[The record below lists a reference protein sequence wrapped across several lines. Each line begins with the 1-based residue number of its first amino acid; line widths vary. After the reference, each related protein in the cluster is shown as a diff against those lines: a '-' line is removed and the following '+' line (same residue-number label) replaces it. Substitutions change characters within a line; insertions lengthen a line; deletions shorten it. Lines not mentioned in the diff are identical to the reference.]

1 MENRKIYVVFHFG
14 RSNTSFIV
22 LLLELVILKN
32 FIDVNATV
40 NFIGERNEITF
51 ISTTVGL
58 ALSIVWNFTFNRK
71 FTFKA
76 ANNVPI
82 AMLLA
87 FVFYVPFY
95 PFQVW
100 YVDVI
105 TKELS
110 NIGGWGF
117 VIAQGTCMLINFVLE
132 FLWQQFVVFRGAVDT
147 DSNAKK

>member
-1 MENRKIYVVFHFG
+1 MEENLKNKNKINKKELWRIVKFTLFSISAGVIQAL
-14 RSNTSFIV
+14 SSF
-22 LLLELVILKN
+22 LLELVILKN

-105 TKELS
+105 PR
-110 NIGGWGF
+110 N
-117 VIAQGTCMLINFVLE
+117 
-132 FLWQQFVVFRGAVDT
+132 
-147 DSNAKK
+147 

>member
-1 MENRKIYVVFHFG
+1 LFSISAGVIQAL
-14 RSNTSFIV
+14 SSF
-22 LLLELVILKN
+22 LLELVILKN

-117 VIAQGTCMLINFVLE
+117 VIAQRERSYGSF
-132 FLWQQFVVFRGAVDT
+132 G
-147 DSNAKK
+147 